1 MKCGTKPPKGCT
13 VWDAPEQTYAVVAC
27 TMATYG
33 EASKFIVQQ
42 FLPKQGYQ
50 QAGAMHEFY
59 PKEFR
64 DIGKDTLYLYFTI
77 RKA

>member
-1 MKCGTKPPKGCT
+1 
-13 VWDAPEQTYAVVAC
+13 
-27 TMATYG
+27 MATYG